1 MATSPPPKK
10 KQQPKKIGATP
21 LQLAAG
27 VPVPVGRPVKIVI
40 SKRKFV
46 FSA

>member
-1 MATSPPPKK
+1 MTTNPPHKK
-10 KQQPKKIGATP
+10 KSPKKIGATP

-27 VPVPVGRPVKIVI
+27 VPVPVGRAVKIVI

-46 FSA
+46 FSG